1 MTKEKVN
8 PMRDLCSDD
17 EYVRSELV
25 EARRL
30 MGLRKTNFEK
40 LSQALGFMYLYCNET
55 MRDMVLTTL
64 DEVTLRG
71 MYATMIV

>member
-30 MGLRKTNFEK
+30 MGLRKTNLEN